1 MNKTSVI
8 IPCYNHGEFIEEAV
22 DSALQQSYHDIEIII
37 VDDAS
42 TDKNVRGK
50 INTIQEKDSRIKSIF
65 LDENSG
71 PSVARNIG
79 IEAAEGLYIL
89 PLDADDRIDPT
100 YVEKAVSVIES
111 NLEVGVVY
119 CEVDFFGTVQ
129 GKWQLPPYS
138 PQEIL
143 FSNMVFATALYRKSD
158 WKRYGGYNKNMRHGL
173 EDWDFWL
180 NFTTDQ
186 KTFIRIPE
194 TLFFYRQREK
204 CLTRNGSIEGEKSIQ
219 LLSTIFLNH
228 RDLYCK
234 NINYFFD
241 RWLKKTPPIN
251 PQTKTRQ
258 INSQVQILFKR
269 KLGRYS
275 FSIQK
280 KIKKLK

>member
-1 MNKTSVI
+1 MNKTSI
-8 IPCYNHGEFIEEAV
+8 IVPCYNHGEFIEEAV
-22 DSALQQSYHDIEIII
+22 DSALQQSYQNIEIII

-42 TDKNVRGK
+42 TEKNVREK
-50 INTIQEKDSRIKSIF
+50 INAILEKDSRIKSIL

-71 PSVARNIG
+71 PSVARNRG

-111 NLEVGVVY
+111 NPDIGVVY
-119 CEVDFFGTVQ
+119 CEVDFFGTAQ
-129 GKWQLPPYS
+129 GKWELPQYS
-138 PQEIL
+138 FPEIL
-143 FSNMVFATALYRKSD
+143 FSNMVFSTALYRKSD
-158 WKRYGGYNKNMRHGL
+158 WTRYGGYNKNMRDGL

-180 NFTTDQ
+180 KFTTEQ

-194 TLFFYRQREK
+194 TLFFYRQRVK
-204 CLTRNGSIEGEKSIQ
+204 SLTRNGIIDVEKNIQ

-234 NINYFFD
+234 NINYFFE
-241 RWLKKTPPIN
+241 RWLKKTHP
-251 PQTKTRQ
+251 
-258 INSQVQILFKR
+258 INSQVQTLFKR
-269 KLGRYS
+269 KIGRYS

-280 KIKKLK
+280 KIKKQK